1 MNRERSPG
9 KTGTTI
15 LTLAETAVV
24 CPPPKN
30 GFAILEALVYVP
42 FPRRATYDR
51 GKPFVAENVPADKRG
66 ATQNKWNTH
75 DTVFFL
81 FLDCFLV
88 QRWVPR
94 FEDPSRDEP
103 KQALLTYFQLVEFW

>member
-1 MNRERSPG
+1 MFLFQGVLRTIGVSLLLP
-9 KTGTTI
+9 KT
-15 LTLAETAVV
+15 
-24 CPPPKN
+24 
-30 GFAILEALVYVP
+30 F
-42 FPRRATYDR
+42 
-51 GKPFVAENVPADKRG
+51 PADKRG
-66 ATQNKWNTH
+66 AAQNKWNTH